1 MAGYYYIRMLLFY
14 AHTITTRLQ
23 YIVDFISKELFDE
36 PITITTNSLNFRAA
50 NTPRLNYS
58 DADFSEQEFF
68 IKATPLLFETGI
80 QPQSIECFEADYH
93 TAFFQTSGDHP
104 FDLLAASF
112 YLMTRYEE
120 YLPHQK
126 DEYGRYAHTNS
137 LAFKEHFLHQPLIN
151 IWLDDFKRK
160 LKKKFPALVFR
171 RRPFKFIPSYDI
183 DIAWSYRHKG
193 WFRNIAGFVKAA
205 KQGQWQSVKE
215 RWQVL
220 QNNKP
225 DPYDAYEWLDALHLY
240 CKIKPLYFFLVAQ
253 KLQGYDRNTPTSSR
267 ALQELIAYFSVVYKI
282 GLHPSWQSSVDVNR
296 KVLMEEKEW
305 LEVIIDRTVD
315 HSRQHYIK
323 FVLPQSFR
331 RFIECGLLKDY
342 SMGYGTVNGFRASV
356 ASSFYWFD
364 LEKNESTP
372 LQLFPFCFMDA
383 NAFYEQKLAPQ
394 QAYEEL
400 VYYYNT
406 VKKLNG
412 LLVTIWHNH
421 FLGTDKMFAGW
432 KEMYELFMKE
442 NVYWDAYNF

>member
-1 MAGYYYIRMLLFY
+1 MAGYYHIRMLLFY
-14 AHTITTRLQ
+14 AHTITPRLQ

-36 PITITTNSLNFRAA
+36 PITFTTDAGNFSASKM
-50 NTPRLNYS
+50 PRLNYS
-58 DADFSEQEFF
+58 DNDFSEQEFF

-80 QPQSIECFEADYH
+80 KGQSIECFEVDYH
-93 TAFFQTSGDHP
+93 TAFFQTSGDYP

-112 YLMTRYEE
+112 YLITRYEE

-137 LAFKEHFLHQPLIN
+137 LAFKEHFLHQPLVN
-151 IWLDDFKRK
+151 IWLDDLKKK
-160 LKKKFPALVFR
+160 LKKKFPSLVFR

-193 WFRNIAGFVKAA
+193 WLRNMGGFAKDVK
-205 KQGQWQSVKE
+205 KGQWKAVKD
-215 RWQVL
+215 RWNVL
-220 QNNKP
+220 QNDKL
-225 DPYDAYEWLDALHLY
+225 DPYDSYEWLDALHLY

-253 KLQGYDRNTPTSSR
+253 KLQGCDRNTPTSSQ
-267 ALQELIAYFSVVYKI
+267 ALQELIAYFSVVYKV
-282 GLHPSWQSSVDVNR
+282 GLHPSWQSSTDVND
-296 KVLMEEKEW
+296 KVLREEKEW
-305 LEVIIDRTVD
+305 LEVIIDRPVE

-323 FVLPQSFR
+323 FTLPLNFR

-342 SMGYGTVNGFRASV
+342 SMGYGSINGFRASV

-383 NAFYEQKLAPQ
+383 NAFYEQKLTPQ

-400 VYYYNT
+400 VYYYNII
-406 VKKLNG
+406 KKMSG
-412 LLVTIWHNH
+412 LFVTIWHNH
-421 FLGTDKMFAGW
+421 FLGTDKMFTGW

>member
-14 AHTITTRLQ
+14 TLTVTPRLQ

-36 PITITTNSLNFRAA
+36 PITFTTDAGSFKSA
-50 NTPRLNYS
+50 TVPRLNYS
-58 DADFSEQEFF
+58 GNDFSEQEFY
-68 IKATPLLFETGI
+68 IKATPLLFETDI
-80 QPQSIECFEADYH
+80 KTQPVDCFEADYH
-93 TAFFQTSGDHP
+93 TAFFQTRGDYP

-151 IWLDDFKRK
+151 IWLDDFKKK
-160 LKKKFPALVFR
+160 LKKKFPSLVFR

-193 WFRNIAGFVKAA
+193 FLRNMGGFAKSIKNGEWKIA
-205 KQGQWQSVKE
+205 KE
-215 RWQVL
+215 RWNVL
-220 QNNKP
+220 QNDHA
-225 DPYDAYEWLDALHLY
+225 DPYDSYEWMDALHLY
-240 CKIKPLYFFLVAQ
+240 CKIKPIYFFLVAQ
-253 KLQGYDRNTPTSSR
+253 KLQGYDRNIPTSSK
-267 ALQELIAYFSVVYKI
+267 ALQELIAYFSVVYKV
-282 GLHPSWQSSVDVNR
+282 GLHPSWLSSVAANNET
-296 KVLMEEKEW
+296 LLEEREW
-305 LEVIIDRTVD
+305 LEVIIDKPLQ

-323 FVLPQSFR
+323 FTLPQNFR
-331 RFIECGLLKDY
+331 RFVECGLLKDY
-342 SMGYGTVNGFRASV
+342 SMGYGSNNGFRASV

-364 LEKNESTP
+364 LEKNESTQ

-383 NAFYEQKLAPQ
+383 NSFYEQKFTPR
-394 QAYEEL
+394 QAYDEL
-400 VYYYNT
+400 IYYYNT
-406 VKKLNG
+406 IKKLNG
-412 LLVTIWHNH
+412 LFVTIWHNQ
-421 FLGTDKMFAGW
+421 FLGTDKKFAGL

>member
-1 MAGYYYIRMLLFY
+1 MLLFY
-14 AHTITTRLQ
+14 THTITPRLQ
-23 YIVDFISKELFDE
+23 YIIDFISKELFDE
-36 PITITTNSLNFRAA
+36 PIRFTTDADQFRQSAE
-50 NTPRLNYS
+50 PRINYS
-58 DADFSEQEFF
+58 EQDFSEQEFY

-80 QPQSIECFEADYH
+80 KTQPVECFEVDYH
-93 TAFFQTSGDHP
+93 TAFFQTSGDYP

-112 YLMTRYEE
+112 YLITRYEE

-126 DEYGRYAHTNS
+126 DIYGRYAHTNS
-137 LAFKEHFLHQPLIN
+137 LAFKEHFLRQPLIN
-151 IWLDDFKRK
+151 IWLDDFKKK
-160 LKKKFPALVFR
+160 LKKKFPSLVFR

-193 WFRNIAGFVKAA
+193 CLRNMGGYLASLKKGH
-205 KQGQWQSVKE
+205 WHSLKE
-215 RWQVL
+215 RWNVL
-220 QNNKP
+220 QNKHP
-225 DPYDAYEWLDALHLY
+225 DPYDSYEWLDALHLY

-253 KLQGYDRNTPTSSR
+253 KRQGYDKNTPTSSK
-267 ALQELIAYFSVVYKI
+267 ALQELIAYFSVVYKV
-282 GLHPSWQSSVDVNR
+282 GLHPSWQSSVATTQQ
-296 KVLMEEKEW
+296 VLLEEKEW
-305 LEVIIDRTVD
+305 LEVIIDRPVE

-323 FVLPQSFR
+323 FTLPQHFR
-331 RFIECGLLKDY
+331 RYIECGLLKDY
-342 SMGYGTVNGFRASV
+342 SMGYGSINGFRASV
-356 ASSFYWFD
+356 SSSFYWFD

-383 NAFYEQKLAPQ
+383 NAFYEQKLTPR

-406 VKKLNG
+406 IKKLNG

-421 FLGTDKMFAGW
+421 FLGTEKMFNGW

>member
-14 AHTITTRLQ
+14 TLTVTPRLQ

-36 PITITTNSLNFRAA
+36 PITFTTDAGSFKSA
-50 NTPRLNYS
+50 TVPRLNYS
-58 DADFSEQEFF
+58 GNDFSEQEFY
-68 IKATPLLFETGI
+68 IKATPLLFETDI
-80 QPQSIECFEADYH
+80 KTQPVECFEADYH
-93 TAFFQTSGDHP
+93 TAFCQTRGDYP

-151 IWLDDFKRK
+151 IWLDDFKKK
-160 LKKKFPALVFR
+160 LKKKFPSLVFR

-193 WFRNIAGFVKAA
+193 FLRNMGGFAKSIKNGEWKIA
-205 KQGQWQSVKE
+205 KE
-215 RWQVL
+215 RWNVL
-220 QNNKP
+220 QNDHA
-225 DPYDAYEWLDALHLY
+225 DPYDSYEWMDALHLY
-240 CKIKPLYFFLVAQ
+240 CKIKPIYFFLVAQ
-253 KLQGYDRNTPTSSR
+253 KLQGYDRNIPTSSK
-267 ALQELIAYFSVVYKI
+267 ALQELIAYFSVVYKV
-282 GLHPSWQSSVDVNR
+282 GLHPSWQSSVAANNET
-296 KVLMEEKEW
+296 LLEEREW
-305 LEVIIDRTVD
+305 LEVIIDKPLQ

-323 FVLPQSFR
+323 FTLPQNFR
-331 RFIECGLLKDY
+331 RFVECGLLKDY
-342 SMGYGTVNGFRASV
+342 SMGYGSINGFRASV

-364 LEKNESTP
+364 LEKNESTQ

-383 NAFYEQKLAPQ
+383 NSFYEQKFTPR
-394 QAYEEL
+394 QAYDEL
-400 VYYYNT
+400 IYYYNT
-406 VKKLNG
+406 IKKLNG
-412 LLVTIWHNH
+412 LFVTIWHNQ
-421 FLGTDKMFAGW
+421 FLGTDKKFAGW